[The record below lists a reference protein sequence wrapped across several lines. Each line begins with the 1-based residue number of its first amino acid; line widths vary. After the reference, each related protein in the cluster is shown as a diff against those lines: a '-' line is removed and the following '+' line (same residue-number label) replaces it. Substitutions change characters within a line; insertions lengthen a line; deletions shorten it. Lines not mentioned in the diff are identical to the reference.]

1 MNHNDIIK
9 IIHDKTPAYISL
21 FILIKFKFTTN
32 NFFHILSFFFRFV
45 GVLIL
50 CANFSLKLSEV
61 QNKSLSYYLRYFT
74 SQRLLE
80 LFGITNIAYIVI
92 SAIILIMFC
101 LRIISYIL
109 LVRRLKNKKF
119 LSKCGIIVYRILNI
133 FEHLVYLLYPFI
145 LEFLG
150 QIILSFI
157 FPDTFMFER
166 DQSKVVNIVCAIL
179 NLVLIILYNIN
190 NYFFMKLI
198 NKPYT
203 IQKSGIK
210 YRYSSKKFWI
220 IFLMQNVSLVQNI
233 QIYFSKDKHVK
244 YFSYIYLC
252 LFSLIFIILFILSI
266 HSYNYKNLP
275 NSFISVMASFAFISI
290 VIKCVCSL
298 CGYSFATTYSIV
310 SVNILKLLLSIYF
323 CHLTNSVSDN
333 YLFKNGINE
342 LFKINKNISNSGVY
356 ESYIYILEILKELK
370 NEEKNQSTVK
380 LLNHIFQHQIIV
392 L

>member
-1 MNHNDIIK
+1 M
-9 IIHDKTPAYISL
+9 
-21 FILIKFKFTTN
+21 
-32 NFFHILSFFFRFV
+32 
-45 GVLIL
+45 
-50 CANFSLKLSEV
+50 KLSEV

-74 SQRLLE
+74 SQKLLE

-190 NYFFMKLI
+190 NYFFMILI
-198 NKPYT
+198 NNLL
-203 IQKSGIK
+203 
-210 YRYSSKKFWI
+210 I
-220 IFLMQNVSLVQNI
+220 IEV
-233 QIYFSKDKHVK
+233 
-244 YFSYIYLC
+244 
-252 LFSLIFIILFILSI
+252 
-266 HSYNYKNLP
+266 
-275 NSFISVMASFAFISI
+275 
-290 VIKCVCSL
+290 
-298 CGYSFATTYSIV
+298 
-310 SVNILKLLLSIYF
+310 
-323 CHLTNSVSDN
+323 
-333 YLFKNGINE
+333 
-342 LFKINKNISNSGVY
+342 
-356 ESYIYILEILKELK
+356 
-370 NEEKNQSTVK
+370 
-380 LLNHIFQHQIIV
+380 
-392 L
+392 